1 MFARRTPTDSR
12 RNSGSARRKIPCFGP
27 SCHRRAGGG
36 SSVHRCA
43 VRHGEVHLHDRRRN
57 QIGALAAHGIIP
69 GPRLF
74 TERAE
79 LAYTFMVGLS
89 FTVVAMLIVGLLT
102 IRWSSLIVRAPRTM
116 MLPGVLVLATMGAYG
131 LANSVFDVYV
141 LMTVGVIAYFLAK
154 VGVPPSRWRWG
165 SSSAV

>member
-1 MFARRTPTDSR
+1 
-12 RNSGSARRKIPCFGP
+12 
-27 SCHRRAGGG
+27 
-36 SSVHRCA
+36 
-43 VRHGEVHLHDRRRN
+43 VHLHDRRRN

-79 LAYTFMVGLS
+79 LAYTFMVELS

-131 LANSVFDVYV
+131 LANSLFDVYV
-141 LMTVGVIAYFLAK
+141 LLTVGVIAYFLAK
-154 VGVPPSRWRWG
+154 VRVPLVTMALGLVLGRLIEQTYQQ
-165 SSSAV
+165 SSIVAGATRKRCSCSSCRGRSTSS